1 MGAWWTPLFE
11 AASGQEVLPNMLQAK
26 RQKAETTKVASTRD
40 SRQTREARREAKKD
54 WAAAREVYGW
64 GHLKTQLAA
73 LHLAELEEPKKAR
86 WLLQEALPG
95 LEASLG
101 LHKSTLKA
109 LRLLA
114 LLQPELIWLQK
125 WKRSCEALLGPSHI
139 DTIEML
145 DANLFRMNT
154 AAAAAHQFLA
164 EILLLQH
171 AESALE
177 AHSRRDRGSLPT
189 EDLSLLLEAEQLF
202 RGARDGSLDARLP
215 RSTFGLT
222 QTLLQLALFDR
233 FDQRVAEAEALL
245 REELK
250 HQDLW
255 TPDFFACQAS
265 LAFCLQLQGRD
276 EEAQDLYGKVLPEYC
291 RWADTRP
298 KNWKVS
304 ALSLGASVVGAVSA
318 AYNSACLDGDV
329 TKLRWALEASQPDRR
344 ERLYRPAPAAL
355 PARRWLRRREAK
367 TPRGISV
374 GNERC
379 QAWRRR
385 GQLLGALAAA
395 SIGPVPMAAFRR
407 LQLQRCVLLHISQV
421 QRFPLPLDWSCCDL
435 EGSSSRGREMTLAW
449 LLFNCIRLIEDSK
462 ISAEKR
468 AELYLRPKIDLAT
481 AKSRAEPIIA
491 EVRQD
496 GDAALARLAKRFDKA
511 ELSQDDLV
519 IDVASAPWPKVEP
532 KVAKSLDAAYEN
544 VRRFHAAQKKP
555 TLCVETMP
563 GVECR
568 RIAVPIEAVGLYV
581 PGGTAVLPSTA
592 YMLAAPAKLAGC
604 KEIVLATPPRA
615 DGSICPEVIYAAK
628 RAGATKILK
637 AGGAQAIAAMAFGTK
652 SCPKVHKITGPGN
665 QYVTAAKMMLQA
677 DDEAAVSID
686 MPAGP
691 SEQLCIFD
699 VTSDPSF
706 VVADLLSQAEHGPDS
721 QVVGVFVSP
730 SGETQSY
737 LSRLREEFEQ
747 QTSKLSRRDITKQA
761 LSKSFVIVVNSL
773 DAAMSFSNGYGPE
786 HLVVQTADPE
796 AYLEKV
802 VNAGSV
808 FMGAFAPESCGDY
821 ASGTNHCLP
830 TSGYAR
836 QFGGVSTDTLWRYL
850 KYVTVQKLT
859 PAGLKRVG
867 PHVEVI
873 ADVEELEAHRNAVT
887 IRLAK
892 IGREL
897 SWLDKLAA
905 LCRFC

>member
-139 DTIEML
+139 DTIEAMWHL
-145 DANLFRMNT
+145 ATHLHHAGAYQDAIELYASVACRCPHLQVSALLLQATVLQDAGSMGH
-154 AAAAAHQFLA
+154 AELLVRQAIRSLEADSHHEAAAAHQFLA

-344 ERLYRPAPAAL
+344 VSACIA
-355 PARRWLRRREAK
+355 
-367 TPRGISV
+367 
-374 GNERC
+374 
-379 QAWRRR
+379 QH
-385 GQLLGALAAA
+385 LL
-395 SIGPVPMAAFRR
+395 
-407 LQLQRCVLLHISQV
+407 
-421 QRFPLPLDWSCCDL
+421 
-435 EGSSSRGREMTLAW
+435 
-449 LLFNCIRLIEDSK
+449 
-462 ISAEKR
+462 
-468 AELYLRPKIDLAT
+468 
-481 AKSRAEPIIA
+481 
-491 EVRQD
+491 
-496 GDAALARLAKRFDKA
+496 
-511 ELSQDDLV
+511 
-519 IDVASAPWPKVEP
+519 
-532 KVAKSLDAAYEN
+532 
-544 VRRFHAAQKKP
+544 
-555 TLCVETMP
+555 
-563 GVECR
+563 
-568 RIAVPIEAVGLYV
+568 
-581 PGGTAVLPSTA
+581 
-592 YMLAAPAKLAGC
+592 
-604 KEIVLATPPRA
+604 
-615 DGSICPEVIYAAK
+615 
-628 RAGATKILK
+628 
-637 AGGAQAIAAMAFGTK
+637 
-652 SCPKVHKITGPGN
+652 
-665 QYVTAAKMMLQA
+665 
-677 DDEAAVSID
+677 
-686 MPAGP
+686 
-691 SEQLCIFD
+691 
-699 VTSDPSF
+699 
-706 VVADLLSQAEHGPDS
+706 
-721 QVVGVFVSP
+721 
-730 SGETQSY
+730 
-737 LSRLREEFEQ
+737 
-747 QTSKLSRRDITKQA
+747 
-761 LSKSFVIVVNSL
+761 
-773 DAAMSFSNGYGPE
+773 
-786 HLVVQTADPE
+786 
-796 AYLEKV
+796 
-802 VNAGSV
+802 
-808 FMGAFAPESCGDY
+808 
-821 ASGTNHCLP
+821 HCLP
-830 TSGYAR
+830 AGGSEEERQRLQEEYQLAMKDAKLGEDEASFLVLWPQLPSARCRWRHSGDSSFKGVCCCTSAR
-836 QFGGVSTDTLWRYL
+836 CNASHCV
-850 KYVTVQKLT
+850 
-859 PAGLKRVG
+859 AVG
-867 PHVEVI
+867 H
-873 ADVEELEAHRNAVT
+873 
-887 IRLAK
+887 
-892 IGREL
+892 
-897 SWLDKLAA
+897 
-905 LCRFC
+905 